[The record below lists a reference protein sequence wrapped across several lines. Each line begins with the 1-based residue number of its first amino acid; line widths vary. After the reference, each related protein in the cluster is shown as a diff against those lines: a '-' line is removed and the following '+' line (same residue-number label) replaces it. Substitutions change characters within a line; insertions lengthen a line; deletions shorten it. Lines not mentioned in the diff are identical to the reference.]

1 MAPLKDEETRRAE
14 FVDPCDTGISLTGSS
29 KIFPIILK
37 YLEYT
42 DLGAITCPTDLIGP
56 AASITKAKTQPT
68 NPPAKAGAGKDK
80 GEARNG
86 AVISSIA
93 AVRQTERSGRTIWPL
108 GPGFIKRIGPPVTPE
123 DIRLVLSAIAGIALS
138 IALIVRGRLHPFV
151 GLLCGAF
158 TVGILAGIPLEETAK
173 SVEKGAGT
181 ILGGTGLVVALGLG
195 LGAMLQLS
203 NGAAGLARAAL
214 RVSGI
219 KGAPWASLFTAL
231 LIGLPLFFETGLVL
245 LLPIVASAAAALPKG
260 MDDDESKLRLMLP
273 ALSGLSVVHALVPPH
288 PGPLLA
294 VNALGANLG
303 LTLAYGLLVGIPTA
317 IIAGPVLARFTARG
331 VKLSPP
337 LLAPETIDMAPP
349 SVGRTL
355 TAVLLPVV
363 LIAAGQ
369 AVAMAPPAIAAPL
382 VWLTWVSDPVVAL
395 LLANL
400 VALPLLFGHRLG
412 ERRIQDSIW
421 LEAMAPAG
429 GILLAIG
436 AGGALKQVLVTAGL
450 SDMLVRLAGGGA
462 ISPLLLAW
470 GVSVCIRLATGSAT
484 VATITTAGVMEG
496 LVASSGVA
504 PEWMVL
510 AIGAGSLFFSHVN
523 DPGFWL
529 VKSYLGTD
537 MPGTFRTWSIMET
550 VVAVVGLLLVLAASS
565 VI

>member
-1 MAPLKDEETRRAE
+1 
-14 FVDPCDTGISLTGSS
+14 
-29 KIFPIILK
+29 
-37 YLEYT
+37 
-42 DLGAITCPTDLIGP
+42 
-56 AASITKAKTQPT
+56 
-68 NPPAKAGAGKDK
+68 
-80 GEARNG
+80 
-86 AVISSIA
+86 
-93 AVRQTERSGRTIWPL
+93 
-108 GPGFIKRIGPPVTPE
+108 
-123 DIRLVLSAIAGIALS
+123 
-138 IALIVRGRLHPFV
+138 
-151 GLLCGAF
+151 
-158 TVGILAGIPLEETAK
+158 
-173 SVEKGAGT
+173 
-181 ILGGTGLVVALGLG
+181 
-195 LGAMLQLS
+195 
-203 NGAAGLARAAL
+203 
-214 RVSGI
+214 
-219 KGAPWASLFTAL
+219 
-231 LIGLPLFFETGLVL
+231 
-245 LLPIVASAAAALPKG
+245 

-317 IIAGPVLARFTARG
+317 IIAGPVLARFTSRG

-337 LLAPETIDMAPP
+337 LLAPETMDVPTP
-349 SVGRTL
+349 SVARAL
-355 TAVLLPVV
+355 IAVLLPVV

-369 AVAMAPPAIAAPL
+369 AVAIAPP
-382 VWLTWVSDPVVAL
+382 
-395 LLANL
+395 
-400 VALPLLFGHRLG
+400 ALPLLFGGRLG
-412 ERRIQDSIW
+412 ERRIQDAIW

-450 SDMLVRLAGGGA
+450 SDMLVRLAGDGA
-462 ISPLLLAW
+462 ISPILLAW

-496 LVASSGVA
+496 LVATSGVA

-565 VI
+565 II